1 MDTEIKSFLEGLRG
15 QVGLLGEQISS
26 LREHNDSSLK
36 TMELRLREHTDSS
49 LKRMEFGVREHTD
62 TVGAQLEAR
71 LREHTENVETRLL
84 SEFWKWARSAEIKS
98 RQTSENIIAMEQRL
112 MSVEERLSDLE
123 RRRAS

>member
-1 MDTEIKSFLEGLRG
+1 MDTELKSYLEGLRG
-15 QVGLLGEQISS
+15 QVSLLGEQISS
-26 LREHNDSSLK
+26 LREHN
-36 TMELRLREHTDSS
+36 DSS